1 MLRKCPLIVV
11 LLFTAGPLAAQEELL
26 WSSKRPDAQAPFG
39 VFAGRTLELSEVE
52 FTYRFSQLNSVGIW
66 FDDVPLSFED
76 LATVYTVVPL
86 SLRNRT
92 HGFGVSVGATEE
104 LTLSA
109 DLSVSQ
115 RRREHL
121 RSDESEYFITDVTK
135 LGDLELAG
143 LYRVFDQGPYR
154 AHIHVG
160 ARIPTGA
167 SDVMG
172 VTGFSRPGEEPL
184 PYDMRPGAGVFGFMP
199 GLTALAQNESGTVG
213 AQLRGTLFVG
223 TNEQDWA
230 PGDRMELN
238 VWASARLNDY
248 FSVSARVAHQTWAAL
263 NGADL
268 RLNQIDML
276 FRDPGNQA
284 LFMGGSRT
292 DIPVGLSLYMPQGSR
307 LAGHR
312 LSLEYVHPV
321 SQKYDGPQF
330 AADWGL
336 VAGWQVVF

>member
-11 LLFTAGPLAAQEELL
+11 LLFTAGPLAAQEEVL

-39 VFAGRTLELSEVE
+39 VFGGRTLELSEVE

-66 FDDVPLSFED
+66 FDGAPFPFEE
-76 LATVYTVVPL
+76 LAAYYAAVPL

-92 HGFGVSVGATEE
+92 HAFGVSVGATED

-121 RSDESEYFITDVTK
+121 KSDESEYYITDVTK
-135 LGDLELAG
+135 LGDLDLTG

-154 AHIHVG
+154 AHIHAGV
-160 ARIPTGA
+160 RVPTGA
-167 SDVMG
+167 SDVSG

-184 PYDMRPGAGVFGFMP
+184 PYDMRPGAGTFGFMP

-223 TNEQDWA
+223 TNDQGFT

-238 VWASARLNDY
+238 VWASARLNEY
-248 FSVSARVAHQTWAAL
+248 FAMSARVAYQTWAAL
-263 NGADL
+263 NGADG
-268 RLNQIDML
+268 RLNPA
-276 FRDPGNQA
+276 RDPGNET

-292 DIPVGLSLYMPQGSR
+292 DIPVGLTLYMPQGSR

-312 LSLEYVHPV
+312 LSLEYVYPI

>member
-1 MLRKCPLIVV
+1 MLRTCPPIVA
-11 LLFTAGPLAAQEELL
+11 LLLVAGPLAAQEEPL

-39 VFAGRTLELSEVE
+39 VFAGRTLEQREVE

-66 FDDVPLSFED
+66 FDDSALAFED

-121 RSDESEYFITDVTK
+121 RSDESEYYITDVTK

-154 AHIHVG
+154 AHLHVG
-160 ARIPTGA
+160 VRVPTGA
-167 SDVMG
+167 SDVTG
-172 VTGFSRPGEEPL
+172 VTGFSRSGEEPL

-199 GLTALAQNESGTVG
+199 GLTALAQNETGTVG

-223 TNEQDWA
+223 TNDQDWA
-230 PGDRMELN
+230 PGDRMDLN
-238 VWASARLNDY
+238 VWASARLNEY
-248 FSVSARVAHQTWAAL
+248 FAVSARAAYQNWASL
-263 NGADL
+263 DGADG
-268 RLNQIDML
+268 RLDSA
-276 FRDPGNQA
+276 RDPGNES
-284 LFMGGSRT
+284 LFMGGSRL
-292 DIPVGLSLYMPQGSR
+292 DMPVGFSVYMPQGSR

-312 LSLEYVHPV
+312 LSVEYVYPI

-330 AADWGL
+330 GADWGL